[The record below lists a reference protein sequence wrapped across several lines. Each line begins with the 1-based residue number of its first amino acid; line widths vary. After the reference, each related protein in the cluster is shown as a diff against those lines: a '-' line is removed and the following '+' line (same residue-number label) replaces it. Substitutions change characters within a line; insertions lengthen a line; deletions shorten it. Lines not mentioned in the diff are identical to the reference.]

1 MQQKKLILLYKK
13 YLPILLVGIFS
24 FVINYYY
31 GFIGVMPMDNFV
43 LYNGGYRVLN
53 GYIPFNDYWLVT
65 GPLLDYLNAL
75 FFFINGTSWNTYIIH
90 SSLINL
96 IISVVS
102 YLLFVELGLQKK
114 FSFMYSIFFSV
125 LFYPIVGAP
134 FVDHHATFFLI
145 IAFYLFIFGIV
156 KKDNL
161 FIFFIPFFF
170 VLSFLSKQTPAAY
183 GLLSFLFILTFYLL
197 NDLKKNIKILKPLI
211 FGSVLSILFLAL
223 FFFFSKIN
231 FLNFYE
237 QYILYAKTIG
247 DFRFS
252 TFKFD
257 FFGTVAEY
265 KFILILLI
273 ILTFLLIE
281 LIRKKNFKNIITIL
295 TIMVLS
301 GLLIFHQYYSFNQ
314 NFIFFL
320 IPLLSGL
327 IHIFSKKDFKS
338 KFILALTILI
348 CIYSTTKYHIRFNE
362 HRKFNE
368 LEKVDLS
375 KAIDANVLSKDLKG
389 LKWITHRYP
398 NDPQYEINNLKKVMK
413 IISQDKS
420 KRTLITNYQ
429 FLAPTLKTY
438 DFSPNQWHHPSVSF
452 PLKNQKYYNN
462 YKTFFIKN
470 LKKNN
475 IDFIYE
481 TFEIKNSIVEIV
493 LDNSCFLKEKIDD
506 VLTRFILRKDCK
518 DFR

>member
-1 MQQKKLILLYKK
+1 
-13 YLPILLVGIFS
+13 
-24 FVINYYY
+24 
-31 GFIGVMPMDNFV
+31 MDNFV

-96 IISVVS
+96 IISVIS
-102 YLLFVELGLQKK
+102 YLLFVELGLKKK
-114 FSFMYSIFFSV
+114 FSFIYSIFFAV
-125 LFYPIVGAP
+125 LFYPIAGAP

-170 VLSFLSKQTPAAY
+170 VLSFLSKQTPAVY
-183 GLLSFLFILTFYLL
+183 GLFSFLFILIIYLL
-197 NDLKKNIKILKPLI
+197 NDLKKNIKILQPLI
-211 FGSVLSILFLAL
+211 FGSLLAILFLAL

-247 DFRFS
+247 SYRFS

-273 ILTFLLIE
+273 ILTFLLTE
-281 LIRKKNFKNIITIL
+281 LIKKKNFKNIITIL
-295 TIMVLS
+295 TIIVMS

-320 IPLLSGL
+320 IPLLSGF
-327 IHIFSKKDFKS
+327 IHIFSKKDIKS
-338 KFILALTILI
+338 KFILVLTILI

-375 KAIDANVLSKDLKG
+375 KAIDANILSKDLKG

-398 NDPQYEINNLKKVMK
+398 NDPQYEINNLKKVME

-481 TFEIKNSIVEIV
+481 TFEIENSIVEIV
-493 LDNSCFLKEKIDD
+493 LDNNCFLKEKIDD
-506 VLTRFILRKDCK
+506 VLTKFILRKDCK

>member
-1 MQQKKLILLYKK
+1 M
-13 YLPILLVGIFS
+13 
-24 FVINYYY
+24 
-31 GFIGVMPMDNFV
+31 
-43 LYNGGYRVLN
+43 
-53 GYIPFNDYWLVT
+53 
-65 GPLLDYLNAL
+65 
-75 FFFINGTSWNTYIIH
+75 
-90 SSLINL
+90 
-96 IISVVS
+96 
-102 YLLFVELGLQKK
+102 
-114 FSFMYSIFFSV
+114 
-125 LFYPIVGAP
+125 
-134 FVDHHATFFLI
+134 
-145 IAFYLFIFGIV
+145 
-156 KKDNL
+156 

-170 VLSFLSKQTPAAY
+170 VLSFLSKQTPAVY
-183 GLLSFLFILTFYLL
+183 GLFSFLFILIIYLL

-211 FGSVLSILFLAL
+211 FGSLLAILFLAL

-247 DFRFS
+247 SYRFS

-273 ILTFLLIE
+273 ILTFLLTE
-281 LIRKKNFKNIITIL
+281 LIKKKNFKNIITIL
-295 TIMVLS
+295 TIIVMS

-320 IPLLSGL
+320 IPLLSGF
-327 IHIFSKKDFKS
+327 IHIFSKKDIKS
-338 KFILALTILI
+338 KFILVLTILI

-398 NDPQYEINNLKKVMK
+398 NDPQYEINNLKKVME

-429 FLAPTLKTY
+429 FLAPTLKIY

-452 PLKNQKYYNN
+452 PLKNQKYYNK

-481 TFEIKNSIVEIV
+481 TFEIENSIVEIV
-493 LDNSCFLKEKIDD
+493 LDNNCFLKEKIDD
-506 VLTRFILRKDCK
+506 VLTKFILRKDCK